1 MTSLKTAAKETMHLR
16 VILDILDLQVELIDM
31 VNILFSREKVPLNL
45 NVFKN

>member
-1 MTSLKTAAKETMHLR
+1 MHLR

-31 VNILFSREKVPLNL
+31 VNILFSREKVPLKL